1 MKMISPKLQSQSGFK
16 RFECIFLLVNVMYGI
31 LNVNDLESFTSYFTN
46 NFFPVIVSEEA
57 DNQNYTVRV
66 KYFLENLAE
75 AGI

>member
-1 MKMISPKLQSQSGFK
+1 M
-16 RFECIFLLVNVMYGI
+16 CGI
-31 LNVNDLESFTSYFTN
+31 LNLDDLESFTSYFTN

-66 KYFLENLAE
+66 KYFLENLTE

>member
-1 MKMISPKLQSQSGFK
+1 
-16 RFECIFLLVNVMYGI
+16 MYGI

-66 KYFLENLAE
+66 KYFLENLPE